1 VNTQS
6 LEDSNASGGFMSD
19 TTDQKN
25 DANADGAEKGEAV
38 DASTEIQ
45 KLQDQA
51 EKYKNE
57 FLYMRA
63 EFENY
68 KRNAIKER
76 SELAK
81 YGAER
86 LIRDFLDVQD
96 NFERALEMKVGPENF
111 QAFLQGVQ
119 MTAKDLKSM
128 LTKHGVQELKVEG
141 QPFDPNSQ
149 EALSSESSTE
159 VPAGNVLR
167 VFKKAYKLHDK
178 ILRPAQVIVAKK
190 PE

>member
-1 VNTQS
+1 
-6 LEDSNASGGFMSD
+6 MSD
-19 TTDQKN
+19 ATDPKTNSN
-25 DANADGAEKGEAV
+25 DQTKCDGAAKGETFDV
-38 DASTEIQ
+38 STEIQ
-45 KLQDQA
+45 KLQEQA

-96 NFERALEMKVGPENF
+96 NFERALEMKVGPENY

-119 MTAKDLKSM
+119 MTAKDLKAM
-128 LTKHGVQELKVEG
+128 LTKHGVQEVKTEG
-141 QPFDPNSQ
+141 LPFDPNSQ
-149 EALSSESSTE
+149 EALSSEPSTE
-159 VPAGNVLR
+159 VPPGNVLR

>member
-1 VNTQS
+1 
-6 LEDSNASGGFMSD
+6 MSD
-19 TTDQKN
+19 TTDPKG
-25 DANADGAEKGEAV
+25 DGAEKT
-38 DASTEIQ
+38 DASNGNFDVSTEIQ
-45 KLQDQA
+45 KLQEQA
-51 EKYKNE
+51 EKYKND
-57 FLYMRA
+57 FLYLRA

-86 LIRDFLDVQD
+86 LIRDFLDVMD
-96 NFERALEMKVGPENF
+96 NFERALNMDVGPENF
-111 QAFLQGVQ
+111 KTFQQGVQ
-119 MTAKDLKSM
+119 MTAQELRAM
-128 LTKHGVQELKVEG
+128 LTKHGAQEIKVEG

-149 EALSSESSTE
+149 EALSSEPSDK
-159 VPAGNVLR
+159 VPEGSVLR

-178 ILRPAQVIVAKK
+178 ILRPAQVVVAKK